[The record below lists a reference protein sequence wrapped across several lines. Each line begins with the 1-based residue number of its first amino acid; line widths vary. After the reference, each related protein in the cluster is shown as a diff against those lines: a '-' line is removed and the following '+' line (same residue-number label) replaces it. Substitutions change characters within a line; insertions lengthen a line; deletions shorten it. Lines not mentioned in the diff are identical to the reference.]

1 MKQLILDTNILV
13 RFLVQDDPKQSA
25 GASKLIGQAQ
35 SGDTELVLDRM
46 VVTELI
52 YVLMGHYK
60 RVRVDVANT
69 ILAIVQS
76 PFVRADDE
84 SLLIDALLRFRDH
97 GVDFVDAWLSA
108 KAAALTLPIASF
120 DRDLDKF
127 KDVTR
132 HEPKA

>member
-1 MKQLILDTNILV
+1 MKQLILDTNVLV

-25 GASKLIGQAQ
+25 AASKLIAAAQ

-108 KAAALTLPIASF
+108 KAAVLSFPIASF

>member
-1 MKQLILDTNILV
+1 MKQLILDTNVLV

-25 GASKLIGQAQ
+25 GASKLFAAAQ
-35 SGDTELVLDRM
+35 SGDVELVLDRM

-60 RVRVDVANT
+60 RARVDVANT
-69 ILAIVQS
+69 ILVIVQS

-84 SLLIDALLRFRDH
+84 SVLMDALLRFRDH

-108 KAAALTLPIASF
+108 KASAADIPIASF

-132 HEPKA
+132 YAV

>member
-1 MKQLILDTNILV
+1 MRRLILDTNVLV

-25 GASKLIGQAQ
+25 GAAKLIGQAQ
-35 SGDTELVLDRM
+35 TGDTELVLDRM
-46 VVTELI
+46 VVTELV
-52 YVLMGHYK
+52 YVLMGYYK
-60 RVRVDVANT
+60 RTRVDVANT

-76 PFVRADDE
+76 PFVQADDE

-97 GVDFVDAWLSA
+97 GVDFVDAWLAA
-108 KAAALTLPIASF
+108 KAAAVGLLVASF

-127 KDVTR
+127 KDMTR

>member
-1 MKQLILDTNILV
+1 MKRLLLDTNVLV
-13 RFLVQDDPKQSA
+13 RFLVQDDPKQSVA
-25 GASKLIGQAQ
+25 AAKLIGTAQ
-35 SGDTELVLDRM
+35 SGDIELVLDRM
-46 VVTELI
+46 VVTELV

-60 RVRVDVANT
+60 RLRVDVANT

-76 PFVRADDE
+76 PFVRADDA

-108 KAAALTLPIASF
+108 KAAAANLPIASF

>member
-1 MKQLILDTNILV
+1 MKRLILDTNVLV

-25 GASKLIGQAQ
+25 GAAKLIATAQ